1 MRIDFSNLLS
11 VRVGSHGLA
20 PEFVSA
26 YSEKI
31 VPFHNDL
38 QEKRKSGQLPFFE
51 LPYQDVSNVLALA
64 DDVRRDFEAFVVI
77 GIGGSGLG
85 NVMLQS
91 ALNALFYN
99 ELPSE
104 KRNGPKFYVLD
115 NVDPDKLMGI
125 LSVIEVDKTCFN
137 VISKSGSTS
146 ETMANFLIVSR
157 ILKEKGLNNPKQV
170 VITTDPEKGD
180 LLAIAKEKGFRT
192 LVIPPGVGGRFSVL
206 TDVGLFPAAVAGIDI
221 NALLDGAKQMDL
233 HTSKASLAENP
244 AYMLALT
251 HYLLNVDKGK
261 SISVLMPYS
270 ERLYPFADW
279 YRQLWAESLGKD
291 GKGQTPVKA
300 LGTVDQHSQIQ
311 LYNDGPNDKI
321 ITFLAVERFAEDFV
335 LTDEYPGYKAT
346 SYFNGLKLSDV
357 LNSAQIGTTTAL
369 TKKQRPNMCIT
380 IDSISAQ
387 NIGKLIY
394 LYEVATAFSGYLYEI
409 NPFDQPG
416 VEDGKKAMYA
426 LLGRE
431 GFSDQADEV
440 RKYASAES
448 GFVLEV

>member
-11 VRVGSHGLA
+11 VRVGEHGLD
-20 PEFVSA
+20 PRFIREYENKIIDSHRDLVS
-26 YSEKI
+26 
-31 VPFHNDL
+31 
-38 QEKRKSGQLPFFE
+38 KRKAGELPFLE
-51 LPYQDVSNVLALA
+51 LPYQDVSRIISLAEE
-64 DDVRRDFEAFVVI
+64 VRSSFDAFVVI

-85 NVMLQS
+85 NVMLQN
-91 ALNALFYN
+91 ALNPVFYN
-99 ELPSE
+99 ELPKE
-104 KRNGPKFYVLD
+104 KRGPKFYVLD
-115 NVDPDKLMGI
+115 NVDPEKLSG
-125 LSVIEVDKTCFN
+125 LLNVIGLERTCFN

-146 ETMANFLIVSR
+146 ETMANFLIIHNLLR
-157 ILKEKGLNNPKQV
+157 EKGVNGPKQII
-170 VITTDPEKGD
+170 ITTDPEKGD

-192 LVIPPGVGGRFSVL
+192 LVVPPGVGGRFSVL
-206 TDVGLFPAAVAGIDI
+206 TDVGLFPAAVAGLDI
-221 NALLDGAKQMDL
+221 KALLQGAGEMDK
-233 HTSKASLAENP
+233 HTSKELLSENP
-244 AYMLALT
+244 AYLLAIT
-251 HYLLNVDKGK
+251 HYLLNRDKGK

-270 ERLYPFADW
+270 ERLYSFADW

-291 GKGQTPVKA
+291 GKGQTPIKA

-311 LYNDGPNDKI
+311 LYNSGPNDKI
-321 ITFLAVERFAEDFV
+321 ITFLKVEEFASDFT
-335 LTDEYPGYKAT
+335 LSNEFPGYKACG
-346 SYFNGLKLSDV
+346 YFEGHKLSDI

-380 IDSISAQ
+380 LNRITAQ

-431 GFSDQADEV
+431 GYAEQADEV
-440 RKYASAES
+440 RKFASSED